1 MEFPSH
7 ALTDNSTSTERL
19 QKIGAELKETKS
31 VEKSEA

>member
-7 ALTDNSTSTERL
+7 ALNADSTSTELL
-19 QKIGAELKETKS
+19 QKIGAELKGLKS